1 MDDFD
6 DTFDAVV
13 RFCLIMSKLS
23 MYKQCPGNIMTIV
36 NAYSLMLHGFLLLF
50 FTIFVVSEVDPTEHC
65 ILLI

>member
-1 MDDFD
+1 
-6 DTFDAVV
+6 
-13 RFCLIMSKLS
+13 